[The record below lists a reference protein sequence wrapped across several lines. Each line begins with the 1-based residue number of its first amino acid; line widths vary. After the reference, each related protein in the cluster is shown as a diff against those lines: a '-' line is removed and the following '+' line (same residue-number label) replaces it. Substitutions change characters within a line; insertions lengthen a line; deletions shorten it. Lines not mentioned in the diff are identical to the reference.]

1 MKGWE
6 KDRSPSSD
14 SEFSDYKK
22 EIEATDNVILC
33 VAKAERMVR
42 EIGRSLL
49 SRPDQ
54 ADDDGD
60 KREEASDQGPQHTS

>member
-6 KDRSPSSD
+6 KDRSLASD

-49 SRPDQ
+49 SQPDQ

-60 KREEASDQGPQHTS
+60 TLEEAADQGQSQHT

>member
-6 KDRSPSSD
+6 KDRSLASD

-49 SRPDQ
+49 SQPDQ

-60 KREEASDQGPQHTS
+60 TLEEASDQGRSQHT

>member
-6 KDRSPSSD
+6 KDRSLA
-14 SEFSDYKK
+14 SESESSDYKK

-49 SRPDQ
+49 IQADKHEDIGDPQGEAPDQ
-54 ADDDGD
+54 G
-60 KREEASDQGPQHTS
+60 RSQHT

>member
-6 KDRSPSSD
+6 KDRSLASD

-49 SRPDQ
+49 SQPDQ

-60 KREEASDQGPQHTS
+60 TLEEASDQGRSQH

>member
-6 KDRSPSSD
+6 KDRSLASE

-60 KREEASDQGPQHTS
+60 KREEASDQGWSQRT

>member
-6 KDRSPSSD
+6 KDRSPASD

-22 EIEATDNVILC
+22 AIEATDNVILC
-33 VAKAERMVR
+33 VAKAETMVR

-49 SRPDQ
+49 SQPDQ
-54 ADDDGD
+54 PDADG
-60 KREEASDQGPQHTS
+60 ETLE